1 MTMAQQLTLTKE
13 GLEKLQKELEYLKN
27 EKRKEIVESIRIALS
42 FGDLSENSEYDEAKT
57 QQAKVEGRIQE
68 LEEML
73 KNVKVISDDQISTD
87 SVNIG
92 AKVLVFNS
100 TKNIDVEYTIV
111 GSTEAAPLQH
121 KISDQSPVGK
131 ALLGH
136 KIGESVTVET
146 PAGEMV
152 LEIMSITK

>member
-1 MTMAQQLTLTKE
+1 MANQLTLTKE
-13 GLEKLQKELEYLKN
+13 GLEKLQGELDYLKN
-27 EKRKEIVESIRIALS
+27 EKRQEIVESIRIARS

-73 KNVKVISDDQISTD
+73 RNVKVISDDQISTD
-87 SVNIG
+87 AVSIG
-92 AKVLVFNS
+92 SKVLVFNA
-100 TKNIDVEYTIV
+100 TKKMDVEYTIV
-111 GSTEAAPLQH
+111 GSTEAAPLQR
-121 KISDQSPVGK
+121 KISDMSPIGQ

-136 KIGESVTVET
+136 KVGESVTALT
-146 PAGEMV
+146 PAGEVV

>member
-1 MTMAQQLTLTKE
+1 MAQQLTLTRE
-13 GLEKLQKELEYLKN
+13 GLEKLQSELEYLKN

-73 KNVKVISDDQISTD
+73 RNVKVISDDQISTD

-92 AKVLVFNS
+92 AKVLVFNA
-100 TKNIDVEYTIV
+100 TKKMDVEYTIV

-121 KISDQSPVGK
+121 KISDMSPIGR

-136 KIGESVTVET
+136 KVGESVTVET
-146 PAGEMV
+146 PAGEV
-152 LEIMSITK
+152 TLEIMSITK

>member
-1 MTMAQQLTLTKE
+1 MAQLTLTKE
-13 GLEKLQKELEYLKN
+13 GLEKLQNELDYLKN

-73 KNVKVISDDQISTD
+73 RNVKVISDDQISTD
-87 SVNIG
+87 AVSIG
-92 AKVLVFNS
+92 SKVLVFNA
-100 TKNIDVEYTIV
+100 TKKMDVEYTIV
-111 GSTEAAPLQH
+111 GSTEAAPLQR
-121 KISDQSPVGK
+121 KISDMSPIGQ

-136 KIGESVTVET
+136 KVGDSVTALT
-146 PAGEMV
+146 PAGEVV

>member
-1 MTMAQQLTLTKE
+1 MAQQLTLTKE
-13 GLEKLQKELEYLKN
+13 GLEKLQNELDYLKN

-87 SVNIG
+87 AVSIG
-92 AKVLVFNS
+92 SKVLVFNA
-100 TKNIDVEYTIV
+100 TKKMDVEYNIV
-111 GSTEAAPLQH
+111 GSTEAAPLLH
-121 KISDQSPVGK
+121 KISDQSPIGK

-136 KIGESVTVET
+136 KVGESVTAIT
-146 PAGEMV
+146 PAGEV
-152 LEIMSITK
+152 TLEIMSITK

>member
-1 MTMAQQLTLTKE
+1 MAQQLTLTKE
-13 GLEKLQKELEYLKN
+13 GLEKLQNELEYLKTDR
-27 EKRKEIVESIRIALS
+27 RKEIVESIRVALS

-73 KNVKVISDDQISTD
+73 RNVKVISDDQISTD
-87 SVNIG
+87 TVNIG

-100 TKNIDVEYTIV
+100 TKNLDIEYTIV
-111 GSTEAAPLQH
+111 GSTEADPIKH
-121 KISDQSPVGK
+121 KISDQSPIGK

-136 KIGESVTVET
+136 KVGEKVTVET
-146 PAGEMV
+146 PAGEMA

>member
-1 MTMAQQLTLTKE
+1 MAQQLTLTKE
-13 GLEKLQKELEYLKN
+13 GLEKLQNELDYLKN

-87 SVNIG
+87 AVSIG
-92 AKVLVFNS
+92 SKVLVFNA
-100 TKNIDVEYTIV
+100 TKKVDVEYNIV
-111 GSTEAAPLQH
+111 GSTEAAPLLH
-121 KISDQSPVGK
+121 KISDQSPIGM

-136 KIGESVTVET
+136 KVGESVTAIT
-146 PAGEMV
+146 PAGEV
-152 LEIMSITK
+152 TLEIMSITK

>member
-1 MTMAQQLTLTKE
+1 MAQQLTLTKE
-13 GLEKLQKELEYLKN
+13 GLEKLQNELEYLKN
-27 EKRKEIVESIRIALS
+27 DRRKEIVESIRIALS

-57 QQAKVEGRIQE
+57 QQAKVEGRIQK

-92 AKVLVFNS
+92 AKVIVLNK
-100 TKNIDVEYTIV
+100 TKNTEVEYTIV

-121 KISDQSPVGK
+121 KISDFSPIGK
-131 ALLGH
+131 ALIGH
-136 KIGESVTVET
+136 KVGETVKVAT
-146 PAGEMV
+146 PAGEV
-152 LEIMSITK
+152 ELEIISIAK

>member
-1 MTMAQQLTLTKE
+1 MAQLTLTKE
-13 GLEKLQKELEYLKN
+13 GLEKLQNELDYLKN

-73 KNVKVISDDQISTD
+73 RNVKVISDDQISTD
-87 SVNIG
+87 AVSIG
-92 AKVLVFNS
+92 SKVLVFNA
-100 TKNIDVEYTIV
+100 TKKMDVEYTIV
-111 GSTEAAPLQH
+111 CSTEAAPLQR
-121 KISDQSPVGK
+121 KISDMSPIGQ

-136 KIGESVTVET
+136 KVGDSVTALT
-146 PAGEMV
+146 PAGEVV

>member
-1 MTMAQQLTLTKE
+1 MANQLTLTKE
-13 GLEKLQKELEYLKN
+13 GLEKLQSELDYLKN

-73 KNVKVISDDQISTD
+73 RNVKVIEDDQISTD

-100 TKNIDVEYTIV
+100 TKKMDVEYTIV
-111 GSTEAAPLQH
+111 GSTEASPLQH
-121 KISDQSPVGK
+121 KISDVSPIGK

-136 KIGESVTVET
+136 KVGESVTVET
-146 PAGEMV
+146 PAGEIV

>member
-1 MTMAQQLTLTKE
+1 MAQLTLTKE
-13 GLEKLQKELEYLKN
+13 GLETLQNELDYLKN
-27 EKRKEIVESIRIALS
+27 ERRKEIVESIRIALS

-92 AKVLVFNS
+92 AKVLVFNR
-100 TKNIDVEYTIV
+100 TKNTDIEYTIV
-111 GSTEAAPLQH
+111 GATEAAPLQH
-121 KISDQSPVGK
+121 KISDLSPIGS
-131 ALLGH
+131 ALIGH
-136 KIGESVTVET
+136 KVGESVNVTT
-146 PAGEMV
+146 PAGEVV

>member
-1 MTMAQQLTLTKE
+1 MAQQLTLTKE

-92 AKVLVFNS
+92 AKVLVFNA
-100 TKNIDVEYTIV
+100 TKKMDVEYTIV

-121 KISDQSPVGK
+121 KISDMSPIGK
-131 ALLGH
+131 AIIGH
-136 KIGESVTVET
+136 KVGESVTVET
-146 PAGEMV
+146 PAGEIV

>member
-1 MTMAQQLTLTKE
+1 MAKQIIVSHE
-13 GLEKLQKELEYLKN
+13 GLKKLQQELEHLKTV
-27 EKRKEIVESIRIALS
+27 KRKEVAQAIQKARAY
-42 FGDLSENSEYDEAKT
+42 GDLSENSEYDEAKT

-92 AKVLVFNS
+92 AKVVVLNK
-100 TKNIDVEYTIV
+100 TKNTEVEYTIV

-121 KISDQSPVGK
+121 KISDFSPIGK

-136 KIGESVTVET
+136 KVGETVKVAT
-146 PAGEMV
+146 PAGEV
-152 LEIMSITK
+152 ELEIISIAK

>member
-1 MTMAQQLTLTKE
+1 MAQQLTLTKE
-13 GLEKLQKELEYLKN
+13 GLEKLQNELEYLKN

-73 KNVKVISDDQISTD
+73 RNVKVISDDQISTD
-87 SVNIG
+87 AVNIG
-92 AKVLVFNS
+92 AKVLVFNA
-100 TKNIDVEYTIV
+100 TKKIDVEYTIV
-111 GSTEAAPLQH
+111 GSTEASPLQH
-121 KISDQSPVGK
+121 KISDVSPIGK

-136 KIGESVTVET
+136 KVGESVTVET
-146 PAGEMV
+146 PAGEIV

>member
-1 MTMAQQLTLTKE
+1 MANQLTLTKE
-13 GLEKLQKELEYLKN
+13 GLKKLQSELDYLKN

-73 KNVKVISDDQISTD
+73 RNVKVIEDDQISTD

-100 TKNIDVEYTIV
+100 TKKMDVEYTIV
-111 GSTEAAPLQH
+111 GSTEASPLQH
-121 KISDQSPVGK
+121 KISDVSPIGK

-136 KIGESVTVET
+136 KVGESVTVET
-146 PAGEMV
+146 PAGEIV

>member
-1 MTMAQQLTLTKE
+1 MANQLTLTKE
-13 GLEKLQKELEYLKN
+13 GLKKLQSELDYLKK
-27 EKRKEIVESIRIALS
+27 EKRNEIVESIRIALS

-73 KNVKVISDDQISTD
+73 RNVKVIEDDQISTD

-100 TKNIDVEYTIV
+100 TKKMDVEYTIV
-111 GSTEAAPLQH
+111 GSTEASPLQH
-121 KISDQSPVGK
+121 KISDVSPIGK

-136 KIGESVTVET
+136 KVGESVTVET
-146 PAGEMV
+146 PAGEIV

>member
-1 MTMAQQLTLTKE
+1 MAQLTLTKE
-13 GLEKLQKELEYLKN
+13 GLEKLQSELDYLKN

-73 KNVKVISDDQISTD
+73 RNVKVISDDQISTD
-87 SVNIG
+87 AVSIG
-92 AKVLVFNS
+92 SKVLVFNA
-100 TKNIDVEYTIV
+100 TKKMDVEYTIV
-111 GSTEAAPLQH
+111 GSTEAAPLQR
-121 KISDQSPVGK
+121 KISDMSPIGQ

-136 KIGESVTVET
+136 KVGDSVTALT
-146 PAGEMV
+146 PAGEVV

>member
-1 MTMAQQLTLTKE
+1 MAQQLTLTKE
-13 GLEKLQKELEYLKN
+13 GLEKLQNELEYLKN
-27 EKRKEIVESIRIALS
+27 DRRKEIVESIRIALS

-92 AKVLVFNS
+92 AKVIVLNK
-100 TKNIDVEYTIV
+100 TKNTEVEYTIV

-121 KISDQSPVGK
+121 KISDFSPTGK
-131 ALLGH
+131 ALIGH
-136 KIGESVTVET
+136 KVGETVKVVT
-146 PAGEMV
+146 PAGEV
-152 LEIMSITK
+152 ELEIISIAK

>member
-1 MTMAQQLTLTKE
+1 MANQLTLTKE

-27 EKRKEIVESIRIALS
+27 DKRKEIVESIRIALS

-87 SVNIG
+87 LVNIG

-100 TKNIDVEYTIV
+100 TKNMDVEYTIV

-121 KISDQSPVGK
+121 KISDMSPIGK
-131 ALLGH
+131 ALIGH
-136 KIGESVTVET
+136 KVGESVTVET
-146 PAGEMV
+146 PAGEVV

>member
-1 MTMAQQLTLTKE
+1 MAQQLTLTKE

-87 SVNIG
+87 SVSIG
-92 AKVLVFNS
+92 SKVLVFNA
-100 TKNIDVEYTIV
+100 TKKIDVEYNIV
-111 GSTEAAPLQH
+111 GSTEAAPLLH
-121 KISDQSPVGK
+121 KISDQSPIGR

-136 KIGESVTVET
+136 KVGESVTAVT
-146 PAGEMV
+146 PAGEV
-152 LEIMSITK
+152 TLEIMSITK

>member
-1 MTMAQQLTLTKE
+1 MAQLTLTKE
-13 GLEKLQKELEYLKN
+13 GLEKLQSELDYLKN

-73 KNVKVISDDQISTD
+73 RNVKVISDDQISTD
-87 SVNIG
+87 AVSIG
-92 AKVLVFNS
+92 SKVLVFNA
-100 TKNIDVEYTIV
+100 TKKMDVEYTIV
-111 GSTEAAPLQH
+111 GSTEASPLQK
-121 KISDQSPVGK
+121 KISDMSPIGQ

-136 KIGESVTVET
+136 KVGDTVIALT
-146 PAGEMV
+146 PAGEIT

>member
-1 MTMAQQLTLTKE
+1 MANQLTLTKE
-13 GLEKLQKELEYLKN
+13 GLEKLQSELDYLKN

-73 KNVKVISDDQISTD
+73 RNVKVIEDDQISTD

-100 TKNIDVEYTIV
+100 TKKMDVEYTIV
-111 GSTEAAPLQH
+111 GSTEASPLQH
-121 KISDQSPVGK
+121 KISDVSPIE
-131 ALLGH
+131 
-136 KIGESVTVET
+136 IGRAHV
-146 PAGEMV
+146 
-152 LEIMSITK
+152 

>member
-1 MTMAQQLTLTKE
+1 MAQQLTLTKE
-13 GLEKLQKELEYLKN
+13 GLEKLQNELEYLKTDR
-27 EKRKEIVESIRIALS
+27 RKEIVESIRVALS

-73 KNVKVISDDQISTD
+73 RNVKVISDDQISTD
-87 SVNIG
+87 TVNIG

-100 TKNIDVEYTIV
+100 TKNLDIEYTIV
-111 GSTEAAPLQH
+111 GSTEADPIKH
-121 KISDQSPVGK
+121 KISDQSPIGK

-136 KIGESVTVET
+136 KVGEKVTVET
-146 PAGEMV
+146 PAGEMN

>member
-1 MTMAQQLTLTKE
+1 MAQLTLTKE
-13 GLEKLQKELEYLKN
+13 GLEKLQSELDYLKN

-73 KNVKVISDDQISTD
+73 RNVKVISDDQISTD
-87 SVNIG
+87 AVSIG
-92 AKVLVFNS
+92 SKVLVFNA
-100 TKNIDVEYTIV
+100 TKKMDVEYTIV
-111 GSTEAAPLQH
+111 GSTEASPLQK
-121 KISDQSPVGK
+121 KISDMSPIGQ

-136 KIGESVTVET
+136 KVGDTVTALT
-146 PAGEMV
+146 PAGEIT
-152 LEIMSITK
+152 LEIMSINK